1 MGEQTSRLSCAR
13 YPIGAA
19 NSLFQENGNELPMF
33 AVYETIDLGVIAMLK
48 TPSLSPE
55 SLLDLLQ
62 ANHPVILPDPIHDD
76 TIYIYHAFGVHSLEF
91 ADLLRNLATAL
102 RADDDGT
109 MLSNMLK
116 RSAGTHVSPILS
128 TFSIQRR

>member
-1 MGEQTSRLSCAR
+1 
-13 YPIGAA
+13 
-19 NSLFQENGNELPMF
+19 MF

-48 TPSLSPE
+48 TPSSSAD

-62 ANHPVILPDPIHDD
+62 ANHPVIHPDPIHDD

-102 RADDDGT
+102 RADDDDGT

-116 RSAGTHVSPILS
+116 KSVGTHVSPILS